1 MAVLCS
7 PLDAPCSLEIS
18 FIIIYLVFISGF
30 LSFPLLGGYHEEK
43 MTSSLPAWSLVISGT
58 VRAPQLQAYHFPLH
72 SIGASALISE

>member
-18 FIIIYLVFISGF
+18 FYHYIFGLYIWIPVFFFTLGF
-30 LSFPLLGGYHEEK
+30 HEEK

-58 VRAPQLQAYHFPLH
+58 VRVPPLQAYHFPLH